1 LGLFIRAAQFYNQ
14 IMNLRR
20 FSFFPGARLRRVLL
34 GLILVFVTA
43 CSVYKSSGR
52 NSFESKTPGNLRTSS
67 LASGAALEDEGVSAH
82 ADTCWNQPSQEPLWH
97 IDPNVSLSVSP
108 LNNEEIQVCIL
119 DL

>member
-14 IMNLRR
+14 FMNLRR
-20 FSFFPGARLRRVLL
+20 FSHFSKRLFRLSLFFLFA
-34 GLILVFVTA
+34 FVTA
-43 CSVYKSSGR
+43 CSVYKSTGR
-52 NSFESKTPGNLRTSS
+52 KNFESKTPGNLRSTSLEASQS
-67 LASGAALEDEGVSAH
+67 LAGESVSEN
-82 ADTCWNQPSQEPLWH
+82 ADTCWSQPSTDPLWH